1 LTMDRILIGVENP
14 KNAALVAELLQEKY
28 SIVFY
33 KDCEY
38 IDDLF
43 DLIIMDGPT
52 LTSFRTRHADFKDLN
67 GLLFLPVLL
76 ITSKKE
82 VNFITGKIWKI
93 IDDVLTTPI
102 LKAELF
108 ARVEVL
114 LRTRRQS
121 LQLNAVNED
130 LQQENRDLQ
139 YQSKML
145 IDFFSNMSHELRT
158 PLSVI
163 IAATDNLKAFYG
175 NAAINPEKKLK
186 TISTIKQN
194 SLRLMRLINNLLDL
208 TKIDSGYMK
217 VYLYNTNLNNC
228 LMNIVDSVQEYAKEK
243 QILLTFLSDSA
254 IPRIAVDQDKLE
266 RVVLNL
272 LSNAIKHTGPY
283 GQIVVRVRYD
293 RRYKKAVI
301 SVKDNGVG
309 IPKEM
314 QPAIFERFKQVDT
327 TFIRQTEGCGLG
339 LSLAKSMVELHGG
352 RIWVESEP
360 GKGSKFSFEL
370 PFKEVEDVIQLQKSK
385 TDILNYIYMEF
396 SQFEKQG

>member
-1 LTMDRILIGVENP
+1 MNRILIGVENP
-14 KNAALVAELLQEKY
+14 KNAALVADLLREKN
-28 SIVFY
+28 SIIFY
-33 KDCEY
+33 KDCEC

-43 DLIIMDGPT
+43 DLVIMDGPT
-52 LTSFRTRHADFKDLN
+52 LSAFRTEHADFKDQT
-67 GLLFLPVLL
+67 GALFLPVLL

-82 VNFITGKIWKI
+82 VNLLTSHIWRI
-93 IDDVLTTPI
+93 VDDVITTPI

-108 ARVEVL
+108 ARVEIL
-114 LRTRRQS
+114 LRARRQS
-121 LQLNAVNED
+121 LQLKFLND
-130 LQQENRDLQ
+130 SLQEENTNLQ
-139 YQSKML
+139 HQSKLL

-163 IAATDNLKAFYG
+163 IAAADNLNVFLG
-175 NAAINPEKKLK
+175 NASVSQEKKHK
-186 TISTIKQN
+186 TIMTVKQN

-217 VYLYNTNLNNC
+217 VYLHDTNLNSC
-228 LMNIVDSVQEYAKEK
+228 LTNIVDSVQEYAREK
-243 QILLTFLSDSA
+243 KIFLTFLSDSS

-272 LSNAIKHTGPY
+272 LSNAIKHTKLG
-283 GQIVVRVRYD
+283 GQVVVRVRYD
-293 RRYKKAVI
+293 SKEKKAVI
-301 SVKDNGVG
+301 SVKDNGPG

-314 QPAIFERFKQVDT
+314 QQAIFDRFRQVDT
-327 TFIRQTEGCGLG
+327 TFRRQTEGCGLG

-370 PFKEVEDVIQLQKSK
+370 PFREVEDVVPLQKSK
-385 TDILNYIYMEF
+385 TDILNHIFMEF

>member
-1 LTMDRILIGVENP
+1 MDRILIGVENP